1 MSDLRMLWMNG
12 FGFIGN
18 IKLISPQIKVLLM
31 SAFEV
36 DGDSEFDMQM
46 KNGLIDGFIQ
56 KPVTLRELYGL
67 IDSQLNS

>member
-1 MSDLRMLWMNG
+1 ME
-12 FGFIGN
+12 
-18 IKLISPQIKVLLM
+18 LLM

-36 DGDSEFDMQM
+36 DGDSEFYMQM

-56 KPVTLRELYGL
+56 KPVMLRELYGL

>member
-1 MSDLRMLWMNG
+1 MSDLRMPGLIG

-18 IKLISPQIKVLLM
+18 IQLISPQIKILLM

-36 DGDSEFDMQM
+36 DGDSEFDTQM

-67 IDSQLNS
+67 STRS